1 MQAESLVT
9 LKLDASYRPVEV
21 IEALEALV
29 MCLIGK
35 AKVLE
40 EHETEISSPTK
51 TFKLPS
57 VIVINRVIKYALLGS
72 RATRR
77 NVCLRDDN
85 ICQYCETRHPYSEL
99 TIDHVIPK
107 SQGGSNDLTNL
118 VACCKRCNQKKGPR
132 TPYEA
137 NMVLIRDPFQPH
149 YTELKIKIYYQDI
162 WENYL
167 W

>member
-1 MQAESLVT
+1 MQAKGLVT

-40 EHETEISSPTK
+40 EHEMEICSPTK
-51 TFKLPS
+51 TFKLPA

-85 ICQYCETRHPYSEL
+85 ICQYCDKRFAYVDL

-107 SQGGSNDLTNL
+107 SRGGSNDWTNL
-118 VACCKRCNQKKGPR
+118 VALDEPRCLLQK
-132 TPYEA
+132 
-137 NMVLIRDPFQPH
+137 V
-149 YTELKIKIYYQDI
+149 
-162 WENYL
+162 
-167 W
+167 

>member
-1 MQAESLVT
+1 MQAKGLVT

-40 EHETEISSPTK
+40 EHEMEICSPTK
-51 TFKLPS
+51 TFKLPA

-85 ICQYCETRHPYSEL
+85 TCQYCDKRFAYVDL

-107 SQGGSNDLTNL
+107 SRGGSNDWTNL

-132 TPYEA
+132 TPVEA
-137 NMVLIRDPFQPH
+137 NMKLNREPYQPH

-162 WENYL
+162 WRDYL

>member
-1 MQAESLVT
+1 MQAKGLVT

-40 EHETEISSPTK
+40 EHEMEICSPTK
-51 TFKLPS
+51 TFKLPA

-85 ICQYCETRHPYSEL
+85 TCQYCDKRFAYADL

-107 SQGGSNDLTNL
+107 SRGGSNDWTNL
-118 VACCKRCNQKKGPR
+118 VACCKRCNQNKGPR
-132 TPYEA
+132 TPVEA
-137 NMVLIRDPFQPH
+137 NMKLSREPYQPH

-162 WENYL
+162 WQDYL